1 MMKKNLTL
9 AIFFLSLIFSGCKKD
24 NKTVINPMPG
34 THLVS
39 EFTISEA
46 LDGGQHIIASTVVN
60 YAYENNRLVAF
71 HVNGYSPNDSFHE
84 EIKRELINPFLEM
97 ETIIRKRKSSSG
109 STSEEYIREYDEQ
122 TGFLMKIRTTNSDWV
137 QNYWYEF
144 DSSGY
149 LKSRSIYNPNSK
161 KGTLYTYQD
170 RELQSIETYEVDPI
184 GEVIYTSKKV
194 SGIHFFNQNFYYPY
208 PTVEALDRSNEQLYT
223 KYYVW
228 EDDIEDQFYA
238 ANSGF
243 IENRTSVDK
252 DVDYT
257 TTRNYYYQKTQ

>member
-1 MMKKNLTL
+1 MVKRNLTF
-9 AIFFLSLIFSGCKKD
+9 AILLLSLIYSGCKKD
-24 NKTVINPMPG
+24 NKTVITPKPG

-39 EFTISEA
+39 EYTRSEA
-46 LDGGQHIIASTVVN
+46 LDGGNHIIASTVVN
-60 YAYENNRLVAF
+60 YAYENNRLIAIN
-71 HVNGYSPNDSFHE
+71 VNGYTPNDSFHDE
-84 EIKRELINPFLEM
+84 TKRELINPFLEM
-97 ETIIRKRKSSSG
+97 ETQTRKSSSG
-109 STSEEYIREYDEQ
+109 SNSFEYIREYDEQ
-122 TGFLMKIRTTNSDWV
+122 TGFLMKIRTTDSDWV
-137 QNYWYEF
+137 QDYWYEF

-161 KGTLYTYQD
+161 KGTLYTYQN

-194 SGIHFFNQNFYYPY
+194 SGIHFFNQNFYYHS
-208 PTVEALDRSNEQLYT
+208 PTVEALDRSNEKLYT

-252 DVDYT
+252 DMDYT

>member
-1 MMKKNLTL
+1 MMKRKLTL
-9 AIFFLSLIFSGCKKD
+9 AILFLSLIYSGCKKD
-24 NKTVINPMPG
+24 NKTVIIPKPG

-39 EFTISEA
+39 KFTKSEA
-46 LDGGQHIIASTVVN
+46 LDGGRHIIASTVVN

-71 HVNGYSPNDSFHE
+71 NVNGYNPNDSFHE
-84 EIKRELINPFLEM
+84 ERKRELINPFLEM
-97 ETIIRKRKSSSG
+97 ETITIKSSSG
-109 STSEEYIREYDEQ
+109 SNSFEYIREYDEQ

-137 QNYWYEF
+137 QDYWYEF

-170 RELQSIETYEVDPI
+170 RELQSIKTYEVDPI

-194 SGIHFFNQNFYYPY
+194 SGIHFFNQNFFYPY
-208 PTVEALDRSNEQLYT
+208 PTVEALDLSNEQLYT
-223 KYYVW
+223 KYYVE
-228 EDDIEDQFYA
+228 EDGIEDQFYA

-252 DVDYT
+252 DLDYT

>member
-1 MMKKNLTL
+1 MITFIFDNHKVNGEKKFN
-9 AIFFLSLIFSGCKKD
+9 ISNLIF
-24 NKTVINPMPG
+24 I
-34 THLVS
+34 L
-39 EFTISEA
+39 
-46 LDGGQHIIASTVVN
+46 
-60 YAYENNRLVAF
+60 
-71 HVNGYSPNDSFHE
+71 VNGYSPNDSLHE
-84 EIKRELINPFLEM
+84 ETKRELINPFLEM
-97 ETIIRKRKSSSG
+97 ETIIIKSSSG
-109 STSEEYIREYDEQ
+109 SNSWEYLREYDEQ

-137 QNYWYEF
+137 RNYWYEF

-149 LKSRSIYNPNSK
+149 LKSRSIYNHNSK

-170 RELQSIETYEVDPI
+170 RELQFIETYEVDPI

-208 PTVEALDRSNEQLYT
+208 PTVEALDLSNEQLYT
-223 KYYVW
+223 KYYVE
-228 EDDIEDQFYA
+228 EDDIEDQFYT